1 VTQLGSIPPGAI
13 AIRQPS
19 TSRSAFLTYE
29 PYYGLKEKPFSLSVD
44 PRFLYKS
51 HSHAPVFD
59 DLVAGIRR
67 REGLIVLTGDIG
79 TGKTTLCR
87 AVVENLDR
95 KTFSTFVPDPFVSRE
110 DLLKMLLIDFGVMSV
125 DDLKSGRLSGA
136 SRPDLSYPL
145 YEFLKS
151 LVPLQAFAVLIIDE
165 AQNLSLPLLEEIR
178 ILSDLEAPEKL
189 LQVVLV
195 GQLELR
201 SKLKLPE
208 MRQVDQRVSVRCN
221 LEPLNREAVSGYIA
235 HRLTVAGGGS
245 DRVRFLPEAVDRIF
259 QTSLGVPR
267 LINLICDRALHRG
280 HLARTAQID
289 SDIVRV
295 AVADLGLEARVP
307 EPPPFLA
314 DEPRPFL
321 ANGPPPLL
329 ANEPDI
335 TRRPSSVEDG
345 ANAEYTSEHTS
356 FNEHDLLHAEAAL
369 PLRAGAEIS
378 SKPVD
383 QPLASEHKR
392 EGGAAAV
399 STADGERPLR
409 LLVESQGQS
418 WNRETLLSG
427 LRWRGRTRRLVAAL
441 VVLLAAAAAIAGVSY
456 WQGQQDE
463 LNAPIA
469 LPLLPPAPLL
479 EVPAAA
485 RSRRTADTVPLN
497 NDQAAA
503 PPAGANAAEPT
514 AGAAAA
520 PRGTGLFAIDVAL
533 FNSGSRADRLVGE
546 LTGAGFHAYQNDLD
560 LGDRGHLH
568 EVLLGMYP
576 TREAADADAAR
587 IREMPGYQDAKV
599 VAGP

>member
-1 VTQLGSIPPGAI
+1 MP
-13 AIRQPS
+13 IRLPS
-19 TSRSAFLTYE
+19 TGRSAPLTYE

-51 HSHAPVFD
+51 GSHAPVFD
-59 DLVAGIRR
+59 DLLAGIRR

-87 AVVENLDR
+87 AVLEQLDR

-125 DDLKSGRLSGA
+125 EDLKSGRLGGV

-145 YEFLKS
+145 YEFLNS

-221 LEPLNREAVSGYIA
+221 LEALNREAVAGYIA
-235 HRLTVAGGGS
+235 HRLAVAGGRS
-245 DRVRFLPEAVDRIF
+245 DRVAFAPEAVDLIF
-259 QTSLGVPR
+259 ETSKGVPR

-295 AVADLGLEARVP
+295 AVVDLGLADVRVP
-307 EPPPFLA
+307 LPPPFPSNGLDVSRTSAGA
-314 DEPRPFL
+314 DRARAE
-321 ANGPPPLL
+321 
-329 ANEPDI
+329 DI
-335 TRRPSSVEDG
+335 
-345 ANAEYTSEHTS
+345 SEHVS
-356 FNEHDLLHAEAAL
+356 FDEHDLLHAVAA
-369 PLRAGAEIS
+369 IS
-378 SKPVD
+378 SKAQDALVLSKYKP
-383 QPLASEHKR
+383 EHDT
-392 EGGAAAV
+392 AV
-399 STADGERPLR
+399 SAAEGERPLK
-409 LLVESQGQS
+409 LLVESRGRS
-418 WNRETLLSG
+418 RTRELLSPR
-427 LRWRGRTRRLVAAL
+427 LRSGGPARWLAAAL
-441 VVLLAAAAAIAGVSY
+441 TVLLLAAVAIVGVSH
-456 WQGQQDE
+456 WQTQDGD
-463 LNAPIA
+463 LNAPIS
-469 LPLLPPAPLL
+469 LPPLPQVPVIAARVAWRPRPQPDAPLNNV
-479 EVPAAA
+479 VPAAPA
-485 RSRRTADTVPLN
+485 TGATTREPGAGLS
-497 NDQAAA
+497 AA
-503 PPAGANAAEPT
+503 PGGA
-514 AGAAAA
+514 
-520 PRGTGLFAIDVAL
+520 GLFAIDVAL
-533 FNSGSRADRLVGE
+533 FNSGSRADRLAGE
-546 LTGAGFHAYQNDLD
+546 LTAAGFHAYQHDLD

-568 EVLLGMYP
+568 EVLVGTYAA
-576 TREAADADAAR
+576 REAADAAAAR

-599 VAGP
+599 VAGR